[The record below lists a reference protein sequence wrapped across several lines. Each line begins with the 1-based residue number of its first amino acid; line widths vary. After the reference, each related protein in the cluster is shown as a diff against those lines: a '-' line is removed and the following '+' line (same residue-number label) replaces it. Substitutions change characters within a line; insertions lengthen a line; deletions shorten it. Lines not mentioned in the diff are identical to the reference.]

1 MMMNRLSRRHFIAS
15 SLALLTPR
23 VSPAFASD
31 KPPKPPKPKS
41 TPPASGNPYQG
52 PSGSAGVTL
61 LSPAAVSQG
70 GIGSGATTLVLYDV
84 TGEFGWLGE
93 LYGIMGANLVS
104 HFGGWTAQPV
114 TRYVAGQM
122 NQYSAVVYFGS
133 TYDEPLPVAFLDDVL
148 AGGRPVVWVADNIWQ
163 LTNRWAAL
171 NPGGSF
177 AAAYGWMWSSFD
189 FSTVAEVVYQGTSL
203 RRYSANAAGILNYGE
218 YSPSVVL
225 AFAVRA
231 DGTRFPWAVRSR
243 NLTYLGENPFV
254 FMVEGDR
261 GLAFEDMLFDA
272 LAPSTAERHQALVRL
287 EDITPADDPA
297 SLRAVADYLFSR
309 GVPFGFGVISRY
321 LDPFGTFNAGV
332 PEDIRLRE
340 SPEIVAALR
349 YLQQQGG
356 VMIEHGF
363 THQYATVRNPYNAVS
378 GDDFEFYRVV
388 ENADHTLNFVGPL
401 PEDSEKWARGRL
413 DDAEKEFKAAKLD
426 VPRIFEFPH
435 YAASAA
441 DYRAVAGQFTTRW
454 ERSLYFRGLL
464 SGGTI
469 DPTRVAGQRFSYVV
483 QDVYGSKVLPENL
496 GSIEPEVFFQFPQR
510 FPEDILSDAQR
521 VRVVRDGFAS
531 FYFHPFLDIGY
542 LRETVEGLQAA
553 GWTFVSPAS
562 L

>member
-1 MMMNRLSRRHFIAS
+1 
-15 SLALLTPR
+15 
-23 VSPAFASD
+23 
-31 KPPKPPKPKS
+31 
-41 TPPASGNPYQG
+41 
-52 PSGSAGVTL
+52 
-61 LSPAAVSQG
+61 
-70 GIGSGATTLVLYDV
+70 
-84 TGEFGWLGE
+84 
-93 LYGIMGANLVS
+93 
-104 HFGGWTAQPV
+104 
-114 TRYVAGQM
+114 
-122 NQYSAVVYFGS
+122 
-133 TYDEPLPVAFLDDVL
+133 
-148 AGGRPVVWVADNIWQ
+148 
-163 LTNRWAAL
+163 
-171 NPGGSF
+171 
-177 AAAYGWMWSSFD
+177 
-189 FSTVAEVVYQGTSL
+189 
-203 RRYSANAAGILNYGE
+203 
-218 YSPSVVL
+218 
-225 AFAVRA
+225 
-231 DGTRFPWAVRSR
+231 
-243 NLTYLGENPFV
+243 
-254 FMVEGDR
+254 
-261 GLAFEDMLFDA
+261 
-272 LAPSTAERHQALVRL
+272 
-287 EDITPADDPA
+287 
-297 SLRAVADYLFSR
+297 
-309 GVPFGFGVISRY
+309 
-321 LDPFGTFNAGV
+321 
-332 PEDIRLRE
+332 
-340 SPEIVAALR
+340 
-349 YLQQQGG
+349 
-356 VMIEHGF
+356 MIEHGF
-363 THQYATVRNPYNAVS
+363 THQYAKVRNPYNAVS

-510 FPEDILSDAQR
+510 FPEDILGDAQR